1 MNACRIA
8 KIDLVVVVKNVNV
21 GANFTFTA
29 LTYIYYDYSLLMV
42 LL

>member
-8 KIDLVVVVKNVNV
+8 KIDLVVVKNVNV

-29 LTYIYYDYSLLMV
+29 LTYLL
-42 LL
+42 